1 MPVARW
7 VKVIGW
13 VEDNHH
19 PEICGFNIF
28 AKFVRLSRKLA
39 ALTLS
44 NAKNSVPVVVH
55 WPQNSM
61 KGAESMRKTPE
72 IIAILESGLVFI
84 IWAARLMLFDLCYF
98 FWPEYRQLRS
108 RVVRKSL

>member
-1 MPVARW
+1 MARW

-19 PEICGFNIF
+19 PEICGVNIF

-55 WPQNSM
+55 WPQNIM
-61 KGAESMRKTPE
+61 KSAESARIHSE
-72 IIAILESGLVFI
+72 FLAALASGLVFI
-84 IWAARLMLFDLCYF
+84 IWAARLVLFDLCYF
-98 FWPEYRQLRS
+98 FRSGYRQFRS
-108 RVVRKSL
+108 RIVRKSL